1 MIMLNLQPLEFYQ
14 NSIIQFSEP
23 KQNYSSST
31 LIDSFLFFKEKKEIA
46 GKQNTAVV

>member
-14 NSIIQFSEP
+14 NSIIQFSETQA
-23 KQNYSSST
+23 KLQ
-31 LIDSFLFFKEKKEIA
+31 LINSNWQFLFFKEKKEIA